1 MSYPYVEKEGLDKKF
16 VESMQKI
23 NMSRQIAEIKE
34 RNQRRRNE
42 VKAKGLLEKSAEGI
56 ENLYGKETELTK
68 EIRKFLNR

>member
-1 MSYPYVEKEGLDKKF
+1 MRIIEAKIKF
-16 VESMQKI
+16 EEDVQKI
-23 NMSRQIAEIKE
+23 EMYRQIAEIEK

-42 VKAKGLLEKSAEGI
+42 AKAKELLERSAEEI